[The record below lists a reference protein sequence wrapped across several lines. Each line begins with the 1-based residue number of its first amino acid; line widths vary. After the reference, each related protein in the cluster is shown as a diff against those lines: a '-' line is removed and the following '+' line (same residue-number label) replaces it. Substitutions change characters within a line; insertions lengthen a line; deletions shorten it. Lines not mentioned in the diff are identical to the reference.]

1 MSNIEVTPVHKD
13 APLNYSNWLKKVYP
27 ELNETIDLYINEAKS
42 DTKLIREFLKVMV
55 GLTLF
60 IPFSIYLYTSGI
72 QSLFNPLHWL
82 LISAF
87 MFVTGFIE
95 LFCEQKLIKRHLK
108 KLVMLKH
115 T

>member
-1 MSNIEVTPVHKD
+1 LD
-13 APLNYSNWLKKVYP
+13 YSSWLQKVFP
-27 ELNETIDLYINEAKS
+27 QLNETSKETIDSYVEKAKS
-42 DTKLIREFLKVMV
+42 DTELFRSFFKVMV
-55 GLTLF
+55 GLTF
-60 IPFSIYLYTSGI
+60 IPFSIYLYASGI